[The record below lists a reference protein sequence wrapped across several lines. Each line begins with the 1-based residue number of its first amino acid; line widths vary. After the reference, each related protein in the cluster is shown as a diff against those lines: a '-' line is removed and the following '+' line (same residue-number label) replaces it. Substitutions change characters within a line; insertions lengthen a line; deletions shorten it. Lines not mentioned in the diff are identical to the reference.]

1 MRQQACRPAARRAEQ
16 SVGCE
21 DHRAGRSSGDA
32 SVELPPLA
40 DERIDRCPEDR
51 MMVAV
56 GLQQIGPGQA
66 GHQIVVHPADL
77 EEGTAAAVGQAE
89 AGHRGRTEELP
100 GNRI

>member
-1 MRQQACRPAARRAEQ
+1 
-16 SVGCE
+16 
-21 DHRAGRSSGDA
+21 
-32 SVELPPLA
+32 
-40 DERIDRCPEDR
+40 